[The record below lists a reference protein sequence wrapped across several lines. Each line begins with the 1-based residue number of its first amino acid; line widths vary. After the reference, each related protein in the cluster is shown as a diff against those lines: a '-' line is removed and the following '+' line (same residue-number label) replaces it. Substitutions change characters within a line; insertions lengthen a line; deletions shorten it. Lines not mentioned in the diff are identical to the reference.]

1 MKTQRKTY
9 SAEFKGKL
17 AVETIRG
24 FSTINELAA
33 EYGVHPNQISMW
45 KAQLLQAVPG
55 VFSGRGDQR
64 EKEGEELRDQL
75 YMRSAS
81 SRSSLTGSK
90 KKLDLSA
97 DEKRALIEREHP
109 SLSVRRQCQLLGM
122 PRSNLY
128 YEPLYKEG
136 EESTEN
142 LTLMRKLDEQ
152 YTETPFYGVRRM
164 TAWLRTQGYMVSEK
178 RVTRLLRKM
187 GLCAIYPGPSTS
199 KAAARAA
206 GHRIYPYL
214 LRNVPIREVNQV
226 WSTDITYVR
235 MNRGFCYLVAIID
248 WFCRYVLSWEVATS
262 LEASFCVE
270 ALEEALL
277 VGSSKPQVFNSDQ
290 GGQFTS
296 HEYTA
301 RLLAEDIRI
310 SMDGKGRALDN
321 VFVERLWRSVKQEG
335 APVKGLR
342 TSEIVRSNLAS

>member
-1 MKTQRKTY
+1 
-9 SAEFKGKL
+9 
-17 AVETIRG
+17 
-24 FSTINELAA
+24 
-33 EYGVHPNQISMW
+33 
-45 KAQLLQAVPG
+45 
-55 VFSGRGDQR
+55 
-64 EKEGEELRDQL
+64 
-75 YMRSAS
+75 
-81 SRSSLTGSK
+81 
-90 KKLDLSA
+90 
-97 DEKRALIEREHP
+97 
-109 SLSVRRQCQLLGM
+109 M

-248 WFCRYVLSWEVATS
+248 WFSRYVLSWEVATS

-321 VFVERLWRSVKQEG
+321 VFVEMERSAVLWRSVKQEEVYIREYQTTEEAVSSLG
-335 APVKGLR
+335 RYFDFYNHRRLHQSLDYKTPAQVYWSPEATINTINQAQRLPQR
-342 TSEIVRSNLAS
+342 QDLEPANEIRFDSSISANFLP